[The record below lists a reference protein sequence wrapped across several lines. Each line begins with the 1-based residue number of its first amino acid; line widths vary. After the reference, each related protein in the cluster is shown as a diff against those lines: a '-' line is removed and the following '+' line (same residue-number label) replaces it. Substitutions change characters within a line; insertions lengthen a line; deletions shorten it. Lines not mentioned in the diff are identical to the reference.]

1 MGFLGHYKCAL
12 CGNDCRGLRWTIKN
26 GKELC
31 GQCHDRLEKE
41 MPYDKWHRMT
51 ITQIREYF
59 ADKEMLDSFD
69 IISIVSEINDAFDIS
84 INVNDLRPE
93 NFNSVDAI
101 LALITKL
108 QEE

>member
-1 MGFLGHYKCAL
+1 MEE
-12 CGNDCRGLRWTIKN
+12 NRE
-26 GKELC
+26 ELLEILEETRP
-31 GQCHDRLEKE
+31 DIDFEKE
-41 MPYDKWHRMT
+41 TALIDD
-51 ITQIREYF
+51 EL
-59 ADKEMLDSFD
+59 LDSFD
-69 IISIVSEINDAFDIS
+69 IISIVSEINDAFEIS

>member
-1 MGFLGHYKCAL
+1 MEE
-12 CGNDCRGLRWTIKN
+12 NR
-26 GKELC
+26 KELMEI
-31 GQCHDRLEKE
+31 LEE
-41 MPYDKWHRMT
+41 TRPEIDFENET
-51 ITQIREYF
+51 ALIDNQL
-59 ADKEMLDSFD
+59 LDSFD

-101 LALITKL
+101 LALIEKL